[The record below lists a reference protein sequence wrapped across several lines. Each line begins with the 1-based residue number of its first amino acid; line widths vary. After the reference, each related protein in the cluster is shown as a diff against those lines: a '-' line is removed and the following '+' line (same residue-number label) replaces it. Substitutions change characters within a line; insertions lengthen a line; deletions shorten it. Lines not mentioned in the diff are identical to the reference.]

1 MKIYKCDRCGPAF
14 EKKDIHYGYEVV
26 QKLHNGNQDTIN
38 EVDLCPNCLKNIY
51 EFMEEKIDF
60 SSSDKI
66 ELPYVDTIET
76 KYMNLYKVFFRG
88 TLGQINEK
96 LFNTKE
102 AAIDFAKAA
111 RKF

>member
-1 MKIYKCDRCGPAF
+1 MKIYKCDRCGATF
-14 EKKDIHYGYEVV
+14 EKENTHYGYEVV
-26 QKLHNGNQDTIN
+26 QRLYKDNQDTVN
-38 EVDLCPNCLKNIY
+38 EIDLCPNCLKNID
-51 EFMEEKIDF
+51 EFMEERIDF

-66 ELPYVDTIET
+66 ELPYIDIMES
-76 KYMNLYKVFFRG
+76 KYMNLYRVFFRG
-88 TLGQINEK
+88 TLGTINEK

>member
-51 EFMEEKIDF
+51 EYKFKF
-60 SSSDKI
+60 F
-66 ELPYVDTIET
+66 DTFNE
-76 KYMNLYKVFFRG
+76 YLY
-88 TLGQINEK
+88 N
-96 LFNTKE
+96 
-102 AAIDFAKAA
+102 A
-111 RKF
+111 RL